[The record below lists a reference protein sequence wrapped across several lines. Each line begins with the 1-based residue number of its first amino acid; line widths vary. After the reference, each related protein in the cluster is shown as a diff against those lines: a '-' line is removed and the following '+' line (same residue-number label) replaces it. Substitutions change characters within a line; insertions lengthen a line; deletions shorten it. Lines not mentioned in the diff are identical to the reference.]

1 MESKKAEMSITAN
14 GNRSYQTGKKN
25 DWKKQEID
33 ADKERGSITAKMYGL
48 DQLVFEK
55 LKCEQGELDWEKFK
69 SGNYI
74 VVNQFESDDGEK
86 PIYDVG
92 DKITLT
98 GENGFTKEYEVMAL
112 VSMPYPAEFQMYFSL
127 EINYI
132 LPSSEFLNYFEG
144 RQPMKTLFNISAKD
158 EKQIESWLENYC
170 TNINDDL
177 TYTSKSTME
186 AEFATLQNMIVI
198 VGGFLSFVL
207 IRF

>member
-1 MESKKAEMSITAN
+1 MVTDATTDNPALSERTEDGVTSDFLTELREQDGIKES
-14 GNRSYQTGKKN
+14 GNVYYSEWEQKLSDWEKERLEERIWKDWKKN
-25 DWKKQEID
+25 FAYMIQLIGEEDMKQEID

-112 VSMPYPAEFQMYFSL
+112 VSMPYPAEFQMYF
-127 EINYI
+127 
-132 LPSSEFLNYFEG
+132 
-144 RQPMKTLFNISAKD
+144 
-158 EKQIESWLENYC
+158 
-170 TNINDDL
+170 
-177 TYTSKSTME
+177 
-186 AEFATLQNMIVI
+186 
-198 VGGFLSFVL
+198 
-207 IRF
+207 